1 MSITDVAGV
10 LVGHYTDP
18 VGATGCTAILLPP
31 STTGAYVLAG
41 AAPGTRETDLLGPQT
56 IETEV
61 HAFVLSGG
69 SAYGL
74 ACADGV
80 ASVLEER
87 GIGFEFGGMRVPLV
101 PAAVIFDLPIGD
113 PKARPRPE
121 HGRAAAEAAGTIVPE
136 GSVGAGTGATI
147 GKWAGPEHRMKGG
160 LGTFS
165 AHVPG
170 TDVIVGAVV
179 VCNAAGDVVDE
190 RGDVIAGARAPDGA
204 PDWPSLHGQSTVL
217 ACVATNAILDKGRA
231 THIARMAAGGI
242 TRAVRPAHTFSDGDI
257 VFCAATGYVGCDPSA
272 VGATAADV
280 VSEALRR
287 GVRAAKGLH
296 GIPGLADVGDVGT

>member
-1 MSITDVAGV
+1 MSITDVSGV
-10 LVGHYTDP
+10 TVGHYTDT
-18 VGATGCTAILLPP
+18 VGVTGCTAILLPP
-31 STTGAYVLAG
+31 KTVGAYVLAG

-74 ACADGV
+74 AAADGV
-80 ASVLEER
+80 ASYLEEQ
-87 GIGFEFGGMRVPLV
+87 GVGFEFGGMRVPLV

-113 PKARPRPE
+113 SNARPRPE

-136 GSVGAGTGATI
+136 GSVGAGTGATV

-160 LGTFS
+160 LGTF
-165 AHVPG
+165 AANVPG
-170 TDVIVGAVV
+170 TEVVVGALV

-190 RGDVIAGARAPDGA
+190 RGDVIAGARVDSATPM
-204 PDWPSLHGQSTVL
+204 WPSLRGQSTVL
-217 ACVATNAILDKGRA
+217 ACVATNAKLDKGTL

-242 TRAVRPAHTFSDGDI
+242 TRAVRPAHTFHDGDI
-257 VFCAATGYVGCDPSA
+257 VFCAATGYVECDPTP
-272 VGATAADV
+272 VGAMAADV
-280 VSEALRR
+280 VAEALRR
-287 GVRAAKGLH
+287 GVRAAKGLA
-296 GIPGLADVGDVGT
+296 GISGLADMTA